1 VSPSRTHARFTLSRA
16 LSWLLLAAFAC
27 AFSLPLIWMFLTS
40 VKPGDQT
47 VMGGDGVL
55 SVLPTPL
62 SQTPTYALDNYGKV
76 LSDPVVD
83 FPLYL
88 RNTLVVT
95 ILSVLGTVI
104 SSAVVA
110 YGFAR
115 VHWRGRDIAFG
126 LMLATMMIPFP
137 VIMGPL
143 YVLFKELGW
152 IGTFKPLWIPAWF
165 GHAFS
170 IFLLRQFF
178 LGIPRELNDAAK
190 IDGCNHWQTFT
201 RVILPISKPALTV
214 VALLHFVF
222 VWNDFLG
229 PLIFLTDRN
238 QYTLALGL
246 QLYQSQTGN
255 TPWNLLMA
263 ATTIV
268 ILPVVIMFLI
278 AQRALIE
285 GIATQ
290 GMREA

>member
-1 VSPSRTHARFTLSRA
+1 MPRPVLARFLSFA
-16 LSWLLLAAFAC
+16 LLAAFTI
-27 AFSLPLIWMFLTS
+27 AFALPLIWLALTAL
-40 VKPGDQT
+40 KRADQT
-47 VMGGDGVL
+47 LPPAPVIPSPL
-55 SVLPTPL
+55 ASVPSDAAANF
-62 SQTPTYALDNYGKV
+62 SQV
-76 LSDPVVD
+76 LSDPIVD
-83 FPLYL
+83 FPLYF
-88 RNTLVVT
+88 RNTLLVT
-95 ILSVLGTVI
+95 LLSVVGTVL
-104 SSAVVA
+104 SSAIVA

-115 VHWRGRDIAFG
+115 IQWRGRGACFA

-137 VIMGPL
+137 AIMGPL
-143 YVLFKELGW
+143 YVLFKHLGW

-178 LGIPRELNDAAK
+178 LAIPRELNDAAR
-190 IDGCNHWQTFT
+190 IDGCGHLRTFLL
-201 RVILPISKPALTV
+201 VILPISRPALTV

-229 PLIFLTDRN
+229 PLIFLTDRD

-263 ATTIV
+263 ATLMV
-268 ILPVVIMFLI
+268 VAPVVVVYVF

-290 GMREA
+290 GLREA

>member
-1 VSPSRTHARFTLSRA
+1 MKSARFSSSRV
-16 LSWLLLAAFAC
+16 LSWLLLAAFVF

-40 VKPGDQT
+40 VKPGSQT
-47 VMGGDGVL
+47 VLGGDGVL

-62 SQTPTYALDNYGKV
+62 SQTPQYAAENYGSV

-95 ILSVLGTVI
+95 ILSVVGTVI
-104 SSAVVA
+104 SSAIVA

-115 VHWRGRDIAFG
+115 VQWRGRNVAFG
-126 LMLATMMIPFP
+126 VMLATMMIPFP

-152 IGTFKPLWIPAWF
+152 IGTFKPLWVPAWF

-178 LGIPRELNDAAK
+178 LGIPLELNDAAK

-268 ILPVVIMFLI
+268 ILPVIVMFLI

>member
-1 VSPSRTHARFTLSRA
+1 
-16 LSWLLLAAFAC
+16 
-27 AFSLPLIWMFLTS
+27 M
-40 VKPGDQT
+40 
-47 VMGGDGVL
+47 
-55 SVLPTPL
+55 
-62 SQTPTYALDNYGKV
+62 
-76 LSDPVVD
+76 
-83 FPLYL
+83 
-88 RNTLVVT
+88 
-95 ILSVLGTVI
+95 
-104 SSAVVA
+104 
-110 YGFAR
+110 
-115 VHWRGRDIAFG
+115 
-126 LMLATMMIPFP
+126 MLATMMIPFP

-152 IGTFKPLWIPAWF
+152 IGTFKPLWVPAWF

-170 IFLLRQFF
+170 VFLLRQFF

-214 VALLHFVF
+214 VALLQFVF
-222 VWNDFLG
+222 AWNDFLG

>member
-1 VSPSRTHARFTLSRA
+1 MNARRT
-16 LSWLLLAAFAC
+16 LSWLLLVAFAF
-27 AFSLPLIWMFLTS
+27 AFALPLMWMFLTS
-40 VKPGDQT
+40 VKPGEQT
-47 VMGGDGVL
+47 VLAGDGVL
-55 SVLPTPL
+55 SVLPSPISKTPA
-62 SQTPTYALDNYGKV
+62 YAAENFGKV
-76 LSDPVVD
+76 LRDPVVD

-95 ILSVLGTVI
+95 ILTVMGTVV
-104 SSAVVA
+104 SSAIVA

-115 VHWRGRDIAFG
+115 VQWRGRNVAFG
-126 LMLATMMIPFP
+126 VMLATMMIPFP

-152 IGTFKPLWIPAWF
+152 IGTFKPLWVPAWF

-170 IFLLRQFF
+170 VFLLRQFF

-214 VALLHFVF
+214 VALLQFVF
-222 VWNDFLG
+222 AWNDFLG